1 MTKNCGVLSIGKINC
16 TLMEKL
22 SPRFSE
28 TKKDSLVTLRGLAQS
43 SDRGEATYLLLGQMQ
58 RG

>member
-1 MTKNCGVLSIGKINC
+1 
-16 TLMEKL
+16 MEKL

-28 TKKDSLVTLRGLAQS
+28 TKKDSLVTLRGLAHS
-43 SDRGEATYLLLGQMQ
+43 SDRGEATYLLLGRMQ